1 MNIGI
6 TGARGRL
13 GRSLRKHFE
22 DSGHRVIAFSRNEDL
37 MHASLT
43 SLGDF
48 VSRDE
53 LDWILHA
60 AWSTVPSTAEKSPG
74 GEWIH
79 DLPLLSKIL
88 QILLNKKRYSNGKT
102 TPKLLFLST
111 CSVYGE
117 MKLGG
122 SAFDESMTVSPIGW
136 YASGKVAAE
145 NLIANF
151 GCRNDL
157 HSLILRVSNPYGF
170 IQEKHFSQGV
180 IPAMLV
186 AALENKP
193 FSMWGRGDALKDYL
207 HIDDFCRGVESA
219 MSASL
224 QGIFNLASGQSVTV
238 LDVIAKV
245 VCLTG
250 RQIEQ
255 IHKEECPW
263 DVKNAVYSVKNLQTH
278 TGWVPKIFLEEGLQR
293 LIKNWPALP

>member
-22 DSGHRVIAFSRNEDL
+22 DAGHRVIAFSRNEDL

-60 AWSTVPSTAEKSPG
+60 AWSAVPSTAEKNPG

-117 MKLGG
+117 MKAGG

-224 QGIFNLASGQSVTV
+224 EGIFNLASGQSVTV